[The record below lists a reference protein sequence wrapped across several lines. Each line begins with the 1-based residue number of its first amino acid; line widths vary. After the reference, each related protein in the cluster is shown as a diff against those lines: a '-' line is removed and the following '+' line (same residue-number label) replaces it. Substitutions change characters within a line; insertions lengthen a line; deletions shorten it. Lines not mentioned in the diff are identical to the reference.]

1 MRFLKIFI
9 IFYIKKKFLNADGNS
24 NQATNKTNVS
34 NTPVK
39 KGVVQISSDGRIKNV
54 PPNML
59 LDQFGML
66 GLLAYIKNDRDKEN
80 NMLAMGT
87 DLTALGLNLNSAEYV
102 LIMFD
107 CFKF

>member
-1 MRFLKIFI
+1 
-9 IFYIKKKFLNADGNS
+9 
-24 NQATNKTNVS
+24 
-34 NTPVK
+34 
-39 KGVVQISSDGRIKNV
+39 
-54 PPNML
+54 ML